1 MKRILL
7 AITALLTMVG
17 SALAADG
24 ITVGNVTVEKGGSA
38 TLSFELVN
46 TDHDYTGVE
55 FLIEL
60 VDGLSFELNNKG
72 KIKVTKGDRLDGEDF
87 TLSVADQGNNKYKV
101 LGYYTDGSSIP
112 EKSGELF
119 SLKLLASADAAKG
132 SKACKLS
139 DILFS
144 TPDEQ
149 GITPADV
156 NFTINV
162 TGLSITAKDYSR
174 QYGEA
179 NPTFDYTVEGGTVTG
194 TPLLT
199 CEATAK
205 SPVGTYPIVVSQGSV
220 TNSGVA
226 FTNGTLTVTKAPLTI
241 KAKSCTITRGDALPQ
256 FELSYEGFKNG
267 ETNSVLTSQPVV
279 SCAATAMS
287 QPGVYDITV
296 SGAGAQNYEISY
308 VAGTLTINKRY
319 YSVTVNSTD
328 PEKGTV
334 STSLS
339 STTVEEGTQ
348 ITLTATPK
356 TGYHFVKWSDGTTT
370 NPYKFTATANVSLSA
385 EFAPNQYK
393 MTFVLDNGEA
403 DVEKTQD
410 YGTEL
415 TAPADL
421 QRTGYTFKGWSPE
434 VPATVP
440 AEDKTFTAQWQINQ
454 YTMTFVLGN
463 GEADIVKT
471 QDYQT
476 ALEKPA
482 DPQREGYTFKGWD
495 KEIPATIPAEDM
507 TFTAQ
512 WQVNKYKVTFIV
524 DGQTV
529 KEEEVEYGAP
539 IEKPA
544 DPQKDTY
551 TFIGWTPEVPATM
564 PATDMTFTAQF
575 ALNPY
580 TMTFV
585 LGNGEADIVKTQE
598 CGSALTPPAD
608 PTREGYTFMGWSPE
622 VPANIPD
629 HDMTFTAQWQ
639 INQYKMIFKLENGEA
654 DVEKTQDYGT
664 ELTAPANLVKTGY
677 TFTGWT
683 PEVPATVPAEDMT
696 FTAQW
701 QVNQYTV
708 TFVLGNGEADIVKT
722 QDYDSAL
729 EAPADPTREGYT
741 FTGWDTEIPA
751 TVPAEDKTF
760 TAQWQVNKYKVTFIV
775 DGQTVKEEEVE
786 YGAPIE
792 KPADPQKD
800 TYTFIGWTPEVPATM
815 PASDMTFTA
824 QFAQNPY
831 TMTFVLGNGEAD
843 IVKTQECGS
852 ALTPPADPT
861 REGYTFTGWSP
872 EVPAT
877 VPGEDM
883 TFTAQWK
890 VNQYAIIYMLN
901 GQEWARD
908 MVDYGT
914 AITLR
919 EYTPVADETF
929 SGWTFEDGETYTT
942 MPAHDVIVVGA
953 IVTSIQDVLKGQTT
967 VDVYDLRGRLM
978 RRNIPVKDLRKVLRT
993 GVYIINGRKIVLK

>member
-132 SKACKLS
+132 AKACKLS

-226 FTNGTLTVTKAPLTI
+226 FTNGTLTITKAPLTI
-241 KAKSCTITRGDALPQ
+241 KAKSHTITRGDALPQ

-393 MTFVLDNGEA
+393 MTFKPENGEA

-564 PATDMTFTAQF
+564 PASDMTFTAQF

-598 CGSALTPPAD
+598 CGS
-608 PTREGYTFMGWSPE
+608 E
-622 VPANIPD
+622 
-629 HDMTFTAQWQ
+629 
-639 INQYKMIFKLENGEA
+639 
-654 DVEKTQDYGT
+654 
-664 ELTAPANLVKTGY
+664 
-677 TFTGWT
+677 
-683 PEVPATVPAEDMT
+683 
-696 FTAQW
+696 
-701 QVNQYTV
+701 
-708 TFVLGNGEADIVKT
+708 
-722 QDYDSAL
+722 
-729 EAPADPTREGYT
+729 
-741 FTGWDTEIPA
+741 
-751 TVPAEDKTF
+751 
-760 TAQWQVNKYKVTFIV
+760 
-775 DGQTVKEEEVE
+775 
-786 YGAPIE
+786 
-792 KPADPQKD
+792 
-800 TYTFIGWTPEVPATM
+800 
-815 PASDMTFTA
+815 
-824 QFAQNPY
+824 
-831 TMTFVLGNGEAD
+831 
-843 IVKTQECGS
+843 
-852 ALTPPADPT
+852 LTPPADPT

-877 VPGEDM
+877 IPGQDM
-883 TFTAQWK
+883 TFTAQWQ

-908 MVDYGT
+908 VVDYGT

-942 MPAHDVIVVGA
+942 MPAHDVIVVGT
-953 IVTSIQDVLKGQTT
+953 ITTSIQDVLKGQSS

-978 RRNIPVKDLRKVLRT
+978 RRDIPVKDLRKVLRT
-993 GVYIINGRKIVLK
+993 GVYIINGRKVVIK